1 MSGAEVEQTS
11 QAIEPE
17 RELKLEPLAR
27 AEKLASEIERFSG
40 ISTELTKLLSRWSRE
55 AKSSAEQLGRLVAA
69 VDLKKKE
76 LNILNGI
83 QESSA
88 VLERLVQ
95 DHRQQK
101 ESFERHMEIQ
111 RAQWEEEK
119 ARRVQEEKQYQEGLQ
134 LRRQH
139 DEDEYK
145 QMWAAEK
152 LKAQQKLEEELRVIQ
167 QESLQKQQALE
178 RDCLER
184 ELKLREK
191 ELEWVQLIQELEQ
204 FMSKLSRHTQAV
216 VKENAAVPGLQE
228 EQPQISSLKE
238 MLVSQGQR
246 IENLNS
252 EK

>member
-1 MSGAEVEQTS
+1 MSGAEVEKTLQT
-11 QAIEPE
+11 IDPE
-17 RELKLEPLAR
+17 QELRMEPLAR
-27 AEKLASEIERFSG
+27 AEKLSGEIERFSG
-40 ISTELTKLLSRWSRE
+40 LSIELTELLSRWSRE
-55 AKSSAEQLGRLVAA
+55 IKASAEQLGRLVAA

-95 DHRQQK
+95 DQRQQK
-101 ESFERHMEIQ
+101 ENFERQMEMQ

-119 ARRVQEEKQYQEGLQ
+119 ARRVQEEKQYQDGLR
-134 LRRQH
+134 LRRQR

-216 VKENAAVPGLQE
+216 VKENAAAPGLQE
-228 EQPQISSLKE
+228 AQPEISSLKE

-246 IENLNS
+246 IENLNT